1 MSLDMY
7 SLDGKVAIV
16 TGGSRGLG
24 KAMAL
29 ALADAGADVVVASRT
44 QADLDKVA
52 EEIRAKGKKS
62 LAISMD
68 ATSMDSV
75 KNMAAQVAEEFGK
88 IDILINN
95 AGQGGTV
102 PFLKMKEEEWDRVLD
117 VNLKGYVLV
126 TQAVGAYMFKAKSG
140 RVINISS
147 AMGDSPMGFMAHY
160 AASKGAINAMTKSLA
175 QEWATRGITVNA
187 ISPGYILTDMN
198 KAAYEDETF
207 NKLISSKIP
216 MVRWGQLDDLIGLV
230 VFLASALELHDRRH
244 HSPGRWV
251 DCSLGIIYTP
261 AKLIRFIYKFTI
273 RHSPIRHSQ
282 LFFPFN

>member
-29 ALADAGADVVVASRT
+29 TLADAGADVVVASRT

-52 EEIRAKGKKS
+52 EEIRAKGRKS

-68 ATSMDSV
+68 ATNMDSV
-75 KNMAAQVAEEFGK
+75 NKMAAQVVEEFGK

-198 KAAYEDETF
+198 RSAYEDETF
-207 NKLISSKIP
+207 NKMISSKIP
-216 MVRWGQLDDLIGLV
+216 MVRWGQLDDLVGLV
-230 VFLASALELHDRRH
+230 VYLASGA
-244 HSPGRWV
+244 SSYMTGA
-251 DCSLGIIYTP
+251 IIPLDGGWT
-261 AKLIRFIYKFTI
+261 AA
-273 RHSPIRHSQ
+273 
-282 LFFPFN
+282 